1 MSRIDVHH
9 HFVPPP
15 YLRRERERIL
25 AAMALNP
32 ALITE
37 WTPARAIE
45 ELDRHDI
52 ARAVVSISTPGIW
65 FGEAEAARTLARE
78 CNEYAAQMARDHAGR
93 FGNFAAIPLPDVEG
107 SLREIAYAYDV
118 LGADGV
124 GILTSYDDRW
134 PGDPAF
140 AAVFDELNRRR
151 AVVFVHPTAPA
162 CCRNLIPGVPAPM
175 TEFLFDTTRAITSL
189 LFSGTVARCPDIR
202 FIFCHGGGTMTVLAH
217 RIGTFVDGHP
227 EHAPHFPRGLRP
239 ELERFFYDLANTT
252 NEPAF
257 SALRSLIP
265 DSQLLFGSDYPY
277 LPVAATA
284 VGLAKLGL
292 GPETLRA
299 IERDNAVRL
308 FDAGRRDL
316 LPRATGKDPRA

>member
-1 MSRIDVHH
+1 MIFTMSRIDVHH

-32 ALITE
+32 ALLTD
-37 WTPARAIE
+37 WTPARAVE

-65 FGEAEAARTLARE
+65 FGEPEAARTMARE

-118 LGADGV
+118 LGADGI
-124 GILTSYDDRW
+124 GLLTSYDDRW

-140 AAVFDELNRRR
+140 AAVFDELNRRK
-151 AVVFVHPTAPA
+151 AVVFVHPTAPE

-217 RIGTFVDGHP
+217 RIGTFADRHP
-227 EHAPHFPRGLRP
+227 ELFPRGLRA

-257 SALRSLIP
+257 SALTSLIP
-265 DSQLLFGSDYPY
+265 VSQLLFGSDYPY
-277 LPVAATA
+277 LPVAATTA
-284 VGLAKLGL
+284 GFTELGL

-299 IERDNAVRL
+299 IEHDNAARL
-308 FDAGRRDL
+308 LDAGRRK
-316 LPRATGKDPRA
+316 R

>member
-1 MSRIDVHH
+1 MCYDAAMSRIDVHH
-9 HFVPPP
+9 HFVPPS
-15 YLRRERERIL
+15 YLRRERERVL

-32 ALITE
+32 EILTE
-37 WTPARAIE
+37 WTPARAVE

-52 ARAVVSISTPGIW
+52 ARALVSISTPGIW
-65 FGEAEAARTLARE
+65 FGEPEAARTLARE
-78 CNEYAAQMARDHAGR
+78 CNEYAAQMARDHPGR

-107 SLREIAYAYDV
+107 SLREIAHAYDV

-134 PGDPAF
+134 PGDAAF
-140 AAVFDELNRRR
+140 APVFDELNRRK

-162 CCRNLIPGVPAPM
+162 CCRNLIPEVPAPM

-202 FIFCHGGGTMTVLAH
+202 FIFCHGGGTVTVLAH
-217 RIGTFVDGHP
+217 RIGTFVERHP
-227 EHAPHFPRGLRP
+227 ERAAFFSHGLRG
-239 ELERFFYDLANTT
+239 ELQRFYYDLANTT

-257 SALRSLIP
+257 RALTSLIP

-277 LPVAATA
+277 LPVAATSA
-284 VGLAKLGL
+284 GFPALGL
-292 GPETLRA
+292 GAETLRA
-299 IERDNAVRL
+299 IDHDNAARL
-308 FDAGRRDL
+308 LGS
-316 LPRATGKDPRA
+316 G

>member
-1 MSRIDVHH
+1 MIFTMARIDVHH

-32 ALITE
+32 ALLTE

-52 ARAVVSISTPGIW
+52 SRAVVSISTPGIW
-65 FGEAEAARTLARE
+65 FGEPEAARTLARE

-93 FGNFAAIPLPDVEG
+93 FGSFAAIPLPDVEG
-107 SLREIAYAYDV
+107 SLGEIAYAYDV

-151 AVVFVHPTAPA
+151 AVVFVHPTAPK

-189 LFSGTVARCPDIR
+189 LFSGTVARCPEIR

-217 RIGTFVDGHP
+217 RIGTFVDRHP
-227 EHAPHFPRGLRP
+227 EHAALFPHGLRA
-239 ELERFFYDLANTT
+239 ELERFSYDLANTT

-257 SALRSLIP
+257 SALTSLIP
-265 DSQLLFGSDYPY
+265 VSQLLFGSDYPY
-277 LPVAATA
+277 LPVGATT
-284 VGLAKLGL
+284 VGLTELGL
-292 GPETLRA
+292 EPETLRA
-299 IERDNAVRL
+299 IEHDNAVRL
-308 FDAGRRDL
+308 FDAGRRV
-316 LPRATGKDPRA
+316 

>member
-1 MSRIDVHH
+1 
-9 HFVPPP
+9 
-15 YLRRERERIL
+15 
-25 AAMALNP
+25 
-32 ALITE
+32 
-37 WTPARAIE
+37 
-45 ELDRHDI
+45 
-52 ARAVVSISTPGIW
+52 
-65 FGEAEAARTLARE
+65 
-78 CNEYAAQMARDHAGR
+78 
-93 FGNFAAIPLPDVEG
+93 
-107 SLREIAYAYDV
+107 

>member
-277 LPVAATA
+277 LPVAGTA